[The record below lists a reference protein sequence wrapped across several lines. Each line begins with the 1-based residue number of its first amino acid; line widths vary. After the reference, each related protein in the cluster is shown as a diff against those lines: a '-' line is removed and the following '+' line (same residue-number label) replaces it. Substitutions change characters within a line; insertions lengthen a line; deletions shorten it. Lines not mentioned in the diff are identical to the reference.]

1 MNKLRSF
8 FNRNMR
14 TIIVVVLF
22 IVFIIIIIQ
31 VLDHFAKLD
40 KEKQENSINVS
51 NNYSTK
57 KPNQS
62 AISDYEVY
70 EGIYEAQKNIVSEFV
85 EYCNNKEVQKAY
97 ELLSTDCKNEL
108 YPTIQDFEQNYYN
121 NIFSSKRTYSMQN
134 WTGWIYIVRYTED
147 ILSTGKV
154 TDNSTIQDYIKIV
167 IEDGNEKLNINSYLG
182 KKEIN
187 KEKEYQNIKIKV
199 LDRRSYMDYEI
210 YDFEVEN
217 NNDNKLILNSADDS
231 IYLVDSKGTKHYA
244 INNELD
250 NDSMIIKSKHKT
262 KISIKFDNPY
272 ISEREIN
279 KITFENIVLGYGVK
293 SINNFSIDL

>member
-1 MNKLRSF
+1 
-8 FNRNMR
+8 
-14 TIIVVVLF
+14 
-22 IVFIIIIIQ
+22 
-31 VLDHFAKLD
+31 
-40 KEKQENSINVS
+40 
-51 NNYSTK
+51 
-57 KPNQS
+57 
-62 AISDYEVY
+62 
-70 EGIYEAQKNIVSEFV
+70 
-85 EYCNNKEVQKAY
+85 
-97 ELLSTDCKNEL
+97 
-108 YPTIQDFEQNYYN
+108 
-121 NIFSSKRTYSMQN
+121 MQN

-231 IYLVDSKGTKHYA
+231 IY
-244 INNELD
+244 
-250 NDSMIIKSKHKT
+250 
-262 KISIKFDNPY
+262 
-272 ISEREIN
+272 
-279 KITFENIVLGYGVK
+279 
-293 SINNFSIDL
+293 